1 MLQRL
6 DVCRILDSYERFY
19 LIISHCKSRLDPCLA
34 PIVDVQGRGKMGK
47 DSRLIKQAKEVL
59 QIEAQ
64 GILDLVERIGP
75 EFEQAVGMILNSKGR
90 VILTGIGKSG
100 IVGKKITATLNS
112 TGTPSLFLHPVEAVH
127 GDLGVVTAD
136 DIVVAISNSG
146 YTKELTSILPTLKGL
161 GAKVIALCG
170 DRESPL
176 AKEGHLFIDVG
187 VEREACPLGLAPTTS
202 TTAALAMGDALAVVL
217 INRRQFNRRDFKRF
231 HPGGSL
237 GDRLSIRIKEVMLK
251 GDKIPLVLKGQT
263 IEEAIFEIDRKRLGA
278 SLVVDDGLVL
288 QGIVTDGDI
297 RRSLL
302 RLGDIMGLK
311 VEKIMSTSPKM
322 IDGEKRVAKAVALME
337 HNAITVLAVVDRAKR
352 VKGIVHLHGLLG
364 GKEFRLQ

>member
-1 MLQRL
+1 MR
-6 DVCRILDSYERFY
+6 
-19 LIISHCKSRLDPCLA
+19 
-34 PIVDVQGRGKMGK
+34 K
-47 DSRLIKQAKEVL
+47 DSRLIKQAREVL

-75 EFEQAVGMILNSKGR
+75 EFEQVVEMILNSKGR

-100 IVGKKITATLNS
+100 IVGRKITATLNS
-112 TGTPSLFLHPVEAVH
+112 TGTPSLFLHPAEAVH

-136 DIVVAISNSG
+136 DIVIAISNSG
-146 YTKELTSILPTLKGL
+146 YTKELASILPSLKGL
-161 GAKVIALCG
+161 GAKVIAFSG
-170 DRESPL
+170 DPESPL
-176 AKEGHLFIDVG
+176 ARESHLFINVG
-187 VEREACPLGLAPTTS
+187 VEREACPMGLAPTTS

-251 GDKIPLVLKGQT
+251 DDKIPLVLKDQA

-297 RRSLL
+297 RRSLIK
-302 RLGDIMGLK
+302 RRDIMGLK
-311 VEKIMSTSPKM
+311 VEEVMSTSPKM
-322 IDGEKRVAKAVALME
+322 IDEGKRVAEAVALME
-337 HNAITVLAVVDRAKR
+337 HNAVTVLPVVDRVKR
-352 VKGIVHLHGLLG
+352 VRGIIHLHGLLG
-364 GKEFRLQ
+364 GKEFRLNDG

>member
-1 MLQRL
+1 MK
-6 DVCRILDSYERFY
+6 
-19 LIISHCKSRLDPCLA
+19 KS
-34 PIVDVQGRGKMGK
+34 
-47 DSRLIKQAKEVL
+47 SSLIKQAREVL

-64 GILDLVERIGP
+64 GILDLIERIGP
-75 EFEQAVGMILNSKGR
+75 EFEQAVEMILNSKGR

-100 IVGKKITATLNS
+100 MIGRKITATLNS
-112 TGTPSLFLHPVEAVH
+112 TGTPSLFLHPTEAVH

-146 YTKELTSILPTLKGL
+146 YTKEVTTILPTLKSL
-161 GAKVIALCG
+161 GTKVIVFSG
-170 DRESPL
+170 DPESPL
-176 AKEGHLFIDVG
+176 AKESHLFIDVG

-237 GDRLSIRIKEVMLK
+237 GGRLSLKIKDVMLTR
-251 GDKIPLVLKGQT
+251 DQIPLVLKDQT
-263 IEEAIFEIDRKRLGA
+263 VEETILEIDRKKLGA
-278 SLVVDDGLVL
+278 SLVVDDGLIL
-288 QGIVTDGDI
+288 LGIVTDGDI

-302 RLGDIMGLK
+302 KLRNIMGLRA
-311 VEKIMSTSPKM
+311 EKIMSTSPKT
-322 IDGEKRVAKAVALME
+322 IDEEKKVAEAVDLME
-337 HNAITVLAVVDRAKR
+337 HNAITVLPIVDRVKR

-364 GKEFRLQ
+364 GKEFRLNGSYKIT